1 MLETLLATKFYYPP
15 VRNNLVARP
24 RLGQQLA
31 PGALRP
37 FSLICAPAGYGKTT
51 LVASGLA
58 QAGKGARVA
67 WLSLDEDDNDPVR
80 FWVYVIAAL
89 RQVANGV
96 GEQALTLLQSPQPIP
111 HTALT
116 FLINDVAVQPEPL
129 VLVLDDYHV
138 IQAQSIHEEMAFLLD
153 HLPPPLRLVM
163 TSRADPPLPLA
174 RLRVRGQLRE
184 LRAADLCFTL
194 AEAADF
200 LQAVMGLPLTPAD
213 VQALEARTEGWI
225 AGLQLAALSMQG
237 IDDQSGFIRAFSG
250 SHRHLIDYL
259 TEEVLARQPESI
271 QQFLLQTAV
280 LDRFCAPLCEA
291 VLDTVDWRQQM
302 EGQPPVSPFQSLLEF
317 LDRANLFLI
326 PLDAERRWYR
336 YHHLFVDLLRFRASV
351 ALDETAQRRIHQRA
365 AGWFARQQLW
375 QEAIRHALAAG
386 EVALAGRWIAR
397 QAATAVARGETD
409 SLQAW
414 LAALPAAQ
422 IQADPRLSLARA
434 WVELF
439 FDRPETAETW
449 LQPVLDSAEA
459 LDAALLGEALAIRA
473 TLAFARLDA
482 AQTIADTEKALAL
495 LPETQWPLRTM
506 LSWHLAFI
514 YRSLGETR
522 RSLALYH
529 QTIEMSRRGGNFLIN
544 LSARREL
551 ADILVGQGDL
561 AAAQTML
568 NQLLTEAAAQ
578 GWMHLWPIP
587 GVSLHLAEIAYEWN
601 DLETA
606 VTHLQ
611 TAISHPEAALIG
623 FDAYGRALLA
633 RVYAAQGNSAAALE
647 TIQLAEQAVM
657 QTTHAQRRALTLA
670 QISRFW
676 LAQGDATRAVAW
688 LPDGR
693 DLPQDPR
700 HEVYARQQ
708 ISHARYLLAIGD
720 KPQAAQLVA
729 DLLPAAEASGRVR
742 DAVELWL
749 LRARLSDEVEGETAG
764 RQALSLAEPAG
775 LLRTFVDEGQ
785 PVASLLNRLSPTPYL
800 NRISGAFA
808 RSESPPANRLLVE
821 PLSERELEVLQLM
834 AEGCSNREIAEKLVF
849 TIATAKKHAEHIY
862 DKLGVNS
869 RTQAIARAR
878 ELDLI

>member
-1 MLETLLATKFYYPP
+1 MLETLLATKFNYPP
-15 VRNNLVARP
+15 VRDNLVARP
-24 RLGQQLA
+24 RLVQQLA
-31 PGALRP
+31 LGGLRP
-37 FSLICAPAGYGKTT
+37 FTLICAPAGYGKTT
-51 LVASGLA
+51 LVASGLT
-58 QAGKGARVA
+58 QAGQEPRVA

-89 RQVANGV
+89 RRVAGGV
-96 GEQALTLLQSPQPIP
+96 GEQALALLQSPQPVP

-116 FLINDVAVQPEPL
+116 FLINDVAAQSEPL

-138 IQAQSIHEEMAFLLD
+138 IQNQSIHEGMVFLLD
-153 HLPPPLRLVM
+153 YLPPQLRLVM

-174 RLRVRGQLRE
+174 RLRVRGQLHE
-184 LRAADLCFTL
+184 LRAADLRFTSV
-194 AEAADF
+194 EAADF
-200 LQAVMGLPLTPAD
+200 LQAVMGLPLTAAD

-237 IDDQSGFIRAFSG
+237 VADLPGFIRAFSG

-259 TEEVLARQPESI
+259 TEEVLVRQPELI

-291 VLDTVDWRQQM
+291 VLETGDWRLEIDSQ
-302 EGQPPVSPFQSLLEF
+302 SPISNLQSLLEY

-326 PLDAERRWYR
+326 PLDNERRWYR

-351 ALDETAQRRIHQRA
+351 ALDEAALRRIHKRA
-365 AGWFARQQLW
+365 ADWFAQQQLW
-375 QEAIRHALAAG
+375 QEAIRHALAAE
-386 EVALAGRWIAR
+386 EVALAGQLIAQ

-422 IQADPRLSLARA
+422 IQADPHLSLAQA

-449 LQPVLDSAEA
+449 LQPVLDSPEA
-459 LDAALLGEALAIRA
+459 IDDALLGEALAIRA
-473 TLAFARLDA
+473 TLAFTRLDA
-482 AQTIADTEKALAL
+482 AQTIADTEQALAL
-495 LPETQWPLRTM
+495 LPETQLPLRTM

-551 ADILVGQGDL
+551 ADMLVGQGDL

-587 GVSLHLAEIAYEWN
+587 GVSVHLAEIAYEWN

-611 TAISHPEAALIG
+611 TAVSHPEAVLIG
-623 FDAYGRALLA
+623 FDAYGQALLA
-633 RVYAAQGNSAAALE
+633 RVYAAQGNPAAALE
-647 TIQLAEQAVM
+647 TIQLAEQAVL
-657 QTTHAQRRALTLA
+657 QTTHAQRRVLTLA

-676 LAQGDATRAVAW
+676 LAQGDVTRAAAW

-693 DLPQDPR
+693 DVPQDPR
-700 HEVYARQQ
+700 HEVYARMQ
-708 ISHARYLLAIGD
+708 ISHARYLLATCD
-720 KPQAAQLVA
+720 EPQAAQLVA
-729 DLLPAAEASGRVR
+729 DLLPAVEASGRVR
-742 DAVELWL
+742 DAVALWL
-749 LRARLSDEVEGETAG
+749 LQAQLSGEVEGETAVQ
-764 RQALSLAEPAG
+764 RALSLAEPAG

-785 PVASLLNRLSPTPYL
+785 PVAALLNKLSPTPYL
-800 NRISGAFA
+800 NRILSAFA
-808 RSESPPANRLLVE
+808 RPESPPANRLLVE
-821 PLSERELEVLQLM
+821 PLSERELEVLRLM
-834 AEGCSNREIAEKLVF
+834 AEGCSNREIADKLIF

-862 DKLGVNS
+862 GKLGVNS

-878 ELDLI
+878 EIDLL